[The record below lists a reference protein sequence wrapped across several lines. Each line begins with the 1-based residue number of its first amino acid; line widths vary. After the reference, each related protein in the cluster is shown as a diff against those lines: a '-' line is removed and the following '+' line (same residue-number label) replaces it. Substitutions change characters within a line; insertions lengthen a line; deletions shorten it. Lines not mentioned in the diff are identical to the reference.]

1 MKRTILTLAMAA
13 AAVALAGCDR
23 RANKYEDLCREFA
36 ALMEKEGNGAMAPTE
51 GDIKREV
58 EKFSALPEEEQDKLF
73 EEAEERLRK
82 KKIAK

>member
-1 MKRTILTLAMAA
+1 MKRTTLTLAMAA

-23 RANKYEDLCREFA
+23 RANEYEDLCREFA
-36 ALMEKEGNGAMAPTE
+36 ALMKKEGNDAMVPTE